1 MGANCNATFEDAY
14 SLGMAR
20 PRNAGAWTL
29 TAFVA
34 LGTFALA
41 FDEGTYPLTSRNSV
55 AILALWLVGVGIATG
70 FWPRAQIPVPAVV
83 VGGLLAAFALW
94 TALSTFWADSNER
107 SVNEANRAV
116 LYLAVFAVVVLS
128 PDRGRHARRWIRGLA
143 IGISAIGF
151 LALASRL
158 FPQHFDSGSASIVR
172 DLFPSVETRLSYPVG
187 YWNALATF
195 LALGVPLLLFVAT
208 TERRALARALAI
220 LPLPALAVAL
230 YLTSSRGGIL
240 AAVLAAAAYTAL
252 TSRRWHAV
260 GAIVVA
266 GVASVIAVGFVI
278 ARDAVIEGQQ
288 TGAIRSEGRSAAAL
302 ILAACIGAAVVYAVG
317 SRFRVGSVP
326 LRRAIGW
333 GLAAAATLV
342 VVAAAFAAHPARRF
356 EDFKAEPAKSA
367 STDIQA
373 HLASGSGNGRW
384 QLWQAAV
391 DQFEEHPLAGE
402 GAGSY
407 EAWWAANGSLGLFVR
422 DAHSLYLETL
432 GELGI
437 VGFLLIVA
445 ALGTGLVF
453 GILRA
458 FRSEGDG
465 RAAAAALSAALL
477 AFLFEAGIDW
487 MWETTAVTVVAMVC
501 LGLLTGPATVY
512 RRSER
517 IRAADRGAWVGISAR
532 AAAVAV
538 VLVLVAAQAVP
549 LLAQSAVGQ
558 SEDAVGRGDGA
569 EALKTAKA
577 AERIQ
582 PWAAS
587 THLQR
592 ALVEEL
598 SGNVPAALAAI
609 RRALARESGDWRLW
623 VVAARLET
631 KAGEFESA
639 RESLDRA
646 VALNPR
652 SRILAQFAR

>member
-1 MGANCNATFEDAY
+1 
-14 SLGMAR
+14 L
-20 PRNAGAWTL
+20 
-29 TAFVA
+29 VA

-55 AILALWLVGVGIATG
+55 AVLVLWLVGMGIATG
-70 FWPRAQIPVPAVV
+70 FWPRAQLPVPAAV

-94 TALSTFWADSNER
+94 TAVSTFWADSNER

-116 LYLAVFAVVVLS
+116 LYLAVFALVVLS

-195 LALGVPLLLFVAT
+195 LALGVPLLLFIAT

-220 LPLPALAVAL
+220 LPLPAIAVAL

-240 AAVLAAAAYTAL
+240 AAALAAAAYTAL
-252 TSRRWHAV
+252 TSRRWQAV

-266 GVASVIAVGFVI
+266 GTASLVAVGSVI
-278 ARDAVIEGQQ
+278 ARDAVIDGQQ

-302 ILAACIGAAVVYAVG
+302 ILAACIGAALIYAIG
-317 SRFRVGSVP
+317 SRYRVGSVQ
-326 LRRAIGW
+326 LRRTIGW
-333 GLAAAATLV
+333 ALAATATLV

-356 EDFKAEPAKSA
+356 ESFKATPQKSV
-367 STDIQA
+367 STDLQA

-384 QLWQAAV
+384 QLWEAAV
-391 DQFEEHPLAGE
+391 DQFEEHPLAGG

-422 DAHSLYLETL
+422 DAHSLYLESL

-437 VGFLLIVA
+437 VGFLLIA
-445 ALGTGLVF
+445 ATLGGGLVV
-453 GILRA
+453 GSLRSLK
-458 FRSEGDG
+458 SEGDG
-465 RAAAAALSAALL
+465 RAAAAALTAALL

-517 IRAADRGAWVGISAR
+517 IRAVDRNAWARISAR

-538 VLVLVAAQAVP
+538 VLVLVAAQAIP
-549 LLAQSAVGQ
+549 LLAQSTVGQ
-558 SEDAVGRGDGA
+558 SEGAVRRGDAA
-569 EALKTAKA
+569 EALRTAKA
-577 AERIQ
+577 AEKIQ

-598 SGNVPAALAAI
+598 SGNVPTALAAI

-631 KAGEFESA
+631 KAGEFRSA

-646 VALNPR
+646 IALNPR
-652 SRILAQFAR
+652 SKILARFTP